1 MKKGFTLVETL
12 VAVFILTLGIVAAS
26 TVTQRN
32 LQGAYYS
39 RDQITAYFLAEEAVE
54 VLRNKRDSN
63 IKQGSDWLFGMQVPS
78 ANNTSIDVCIE
89 TTDGI
94 PAMLLSCPGDYL
106 NYSDAAGYGYSA
118 GDESKYKRRIVLTRR
133 STDEVEIK
141 VTIEWSNGA
150 ASNKSFT
157 IYKSLFNR

>member
-12 VAVFILTLGIVAAS
+12 VAVFILTLGIVATS

-63 IKQGSDWLFGMQVPS
+63 IKQGSDWLFGMQIPA
-78 ANNTSIDVCIE
+78 ANNVPVEVCVE
-89 TTDGI
+89 TANGI
-94 PAMLLSCPGDYL
+94 PAMLLSCPGDHL
-106 NYSDAAGYGYSA
+106 KYSADIGYGYST
-118 GDESKYKRRIVLTRR
+118 GDESKYERHIILTRR
-133 STDEVEIK
+133 SANEVEIK
-141 VTIEWSNGA
+141 VTIEWSN
-150 ASNKSFT
+150 SLTSSKSFT
-157 IYKSLFNR
+157 IYKSLFIR